1 MTADTLKTTRVLELY
16 QDFLSGKL
24 INKQKAAEQYHV
36 NVRSIQRDIDSIR
49 DFLSELCA

>member
-24 INKQKAAEQYHV
+24 IN
-36 NVRSIQRDIDSIR
+36 QRHS
-49 DFLSELCA
+49 CVP

>member
-24 INKQKAAEQYHV
+24 INKQKSVGAGNRISKAERPS
-36 NVRSIQRDIDSIR
+36 NRKTD
-49 DFLSELCA
+49 C